1 LGLAA
6 IDNATLSLLI
16 QRAPHDDGTVI
27 AGGFSG
33 GRSGTAPNSAGRRS
47 PQVGRRG
54 ARQVEDTVTAVDVSD
69 VGRSSPRPGVRT
81 GDSRL
86 ARLMSR
92 LEGRLFQGGWPVRL
106 ARAVGL
112 RPQVRTVSHVLT
124 LGPSAGGMPPLR
136 IGYGSDFH
144 AGPVTDPSVLQAACA
159 SLRAMAPDLVL
170 LGGDFVTG
178 RPDELGWLAHELGSI
193 PAPLGRFAV
202 LGNHDRWSGIGRII
216 EQLEAA
222 GIRVLVNENVQLPAP
237 YDRVWVCGLDD
248 HTTGWPDAAAAF
260 RGADGVRVVLTHA
273 PSGLLDLGG
282 ERFDLA
288 LCGHTHG
295 GQLALPGGVP
305 LVVPEGRLSRRY
317 PRGRFAI
324 AGGGTLIV
332 SVGLGCVVVPV
343 RAFADPEIIACTLH
357 REGSNRE

>member
-1 LGLAA
+1 M
-6 IDNATLSLLI
+6 
-16 QRAPHDDGTVI
+16 
-27 AGGFSG
+27 
-33 GRSGTAPNSAGRRS
+33 
-47 PQVGRRG
+47 
-54 ARQVEDTVTAVDVSD
+54 VTAVDVSD
-69 VGRSSPRPGVRT
+69 VARSMPRPGVRT
-81 GDSRL
+81 GDNRV

-92 LEGRLFQGGWPVRL
+92 LEGALFHGGWPVRL
-106 ARAVGL
+106 ARAVGIH
-112 RPQVRTVSHVLT
+112 PTVRTVPYAVA
-124 LGPSAGGMPPLR
+124 LGSRADGMPPLR

-159 SLRAMAPDLVL
+159 GLRAMAPDLVL

-178 RPDELGWLAHELGSI
+178 LPDELGWLAHELGSI

-222 GIRVLVNENVQLPAP
+222 GVRVLVNENVQLPAP

-248 HTTGWPDAAAAF
+248 HTTGWPDATAAV
-260 RGADGVRVVLTHA
+260 RGADGVRVVLMHA
-273 PSGLLDLGG
+273 PSGLLDLGA

-295 GQLALPGGVP
+295 GQLALPGGAP
-305 LVVPEGRLSRRY
+305 LVVPHGRLSRRY
-317 PRGRFAI
+317 PRGRFEI
-324 AGGGTLIV
+324 GDGGTLIV
-332 SVGLGCVVVPV
+332 SVGLGCVVLPL
-343 RAFADPEIIACTLH
+343 RAFADPEIIACTLY